1 MNSKNSKTSDHHG
14 LLLNLTDKIDVK
26 RDAYI
31 DLSNL
36 SIYCAWRNTKKTY
49 KETSLKYQLQ
59 HRMKNL
65 YYLMDHIVYQ
75 MPGLF

>member
-1 MNSKNSKTSDHHG
+1 MISKNSKTSDHHG
-14 LLLNLTDKIDVK
+14 LSLNFTDKTDVK
-26 RDAYI
+26 KDEYN

-49 KETSLKYQLQ
+49 KETSLKYKLQ
-59 HRMKNL
+59 QRMKNL